1 VPVRVKLKVKAKS
14 TRRNVETVAL
24 VNSGFITEKPQLL
37 IPKRLAEKLGI
48 WPPPPTSLVIEFG
61 TAGGPIRNF
70 VVPEELEVNIV
81 EPDRETKPIIC
92 DAVIS
97 HVEEEVLINDKLG
110 EELGI
115 IILGLASGKWKLI
128 DDPADKVRKT
138 YPPQYW

>member
-1 VPVRVKLKVKAKS
+1 MPVRVKLKVKARS
-14 TRRNVETVAL
+14 TGRNVETVAL

-48 WPPPPTSLVIEFG
+48 WPPPTSLVIEFG

-115 IILGLASGKWKLI
+115 IILGLASGRWKLV